1 MRIVVGVDGDG
12 AYAAAIAWI
21 QALGFRQP
29 EVILVSVIEP
39 PRPPVVGVVA
49 PFPEEVFVQSLQAQ
63 ELAAQERLSVLQA
76 QLQAQGIAAESV
88 IVQGQ
93 AGAKLLEVAEARNAD
108 LIALGGTR
116 KGALQAF
123 FVGSAARAALTSAKQ
138 SLLIAYTPP
147 APNQPLHAVLATDHS
162 EYNLR
167 CIELL
172 VQFAPH
178 NLQRI
183 AIATALDVDEETL
196 QMLTRHTPA
205 LQQSGVEWIIEQL
218 HERNRQVCEKLRP
231 LGAACES
238 LVIEGLPIPSL
249 REAMKAADAQ
259 LLILGAKGHSLL
271 ERLSLGSVSY
281 HFAVGER
288 VNLLIL
294 RASE

>member
-63 ELAAQERLSVLQA
+63 ELAAQERLSTLQA

-116 KGALQAF
+116 KGTLQAL

-147 APNQPLHAVLATDHS
+147 PSDQPLHAVLATDHS

-167 CIELL
+167 CVELL
-172 VQFAPH
+172 AQFAPH
-178 NLQRI
+178 NLHRI
-183 AIATALDVDEETL
+183 AIATAFDVDEETL
-196 QMLTRHTPA
+196 QMLTRHAPV

-249 REAMKAADAQ
+249 REAMKATDAQ

-294 RASE
+294 RAPE